1 MPRYTDDDDESFDYG
16 SLPDIQQQQFLY
28 DLIGFTG
35 NAQDFRTTD
44 MFWDVM
50 YNDDYQLDRDSTFT
64 SLCPLTSLT
73 NTEWNLKTFGI
84 GTTSENGMG
93 INDNT

>member
-35 NAQDFRTTD
+35 NAQDSELRD

-50 YNDDYQLDRDSTFT
+50 YNDELSIGQRLDLYESLSTYVFDEYGMEFEDIWDWDDFR
-64 SLCPLTSLT
+64 
-73 NTEWNLKTFGI
+73 EWYGNQ
-84 GTTSENGMG
+84 
-93 INDNT
+93 

>member
-35 NAQDFRTTD
+35 NAQDSELRD

-50 YNDDYQLDRDSTFT
+50 YNDELSIGQRLDLYESLSTYVFDEYGMEFEDIWDWDSFR
-64 SLCPLTSLT
+64 
-73 NTEWNLKTFGI
+73 EWY
-84 GTTSENGMG
+84 ENQ
-93 INDNT
+93 

>member
-1 MPRYTDDDDESFDYG
+1 MPRYTDDDESFDYG

-35 NAQDFRTTD
+35 NAQDSELRD

-50 YNDDYQLDRDSTFT
+50 YNDELSIGQRLDLYESLSTYVFDEYGMEFEDIWDWDDFR
-64 SLCPLTSLT
+64 
-73 NTEWNLKTFGI
+73 EWYGNQ
-84 GTTSENGMG
+84 
-93 INDNT
+93 